1 MKADKTILLTFSP
14 TRTSRR
20 IGEAIAR
27 GLSCGQTEVM
37 DLTCNGKPT
46 LPDITTCTLVV
57 ISVPVYGGMVAPI
70 AMERMAALQ
79 LNGAPCVINVTY
91 GNRAYEQSLNQLDAF
106 IREHGGKT
114 IAAGAFVGEH
124 SYSNGQYPIAAGR
137 PDRKDLEEAEQFG
150 RKIRQRIIAADNP
163 ERIAAVDVKLL
174 PDPAMS
180 DATMLQ
186 FRNDVQQA
194 LKRQPAINPA
204 PVTDA
209 GLCTHCGTCV
219 LHCPTHAIEKGNEC
233 HTDASKCIKCCACVK
248 TCPQRARTYETPFS
262 NLLNKYFNTPKRN
275 LTLA

>member
-14 TRTSRR
+14 TRTSKR

-27 GLSCGQTEVM
+27 GISDGQFNSI
-37 DLTCNGKPT
+37 DLTYDNEPKPLNISSDT
-46 LPDITTCTLVV
+46 LIVV
-57 ISVPVYGGMVAPI
+57 SVPVYGGMVAPI

-163 ERIAAVDVKLL
+163 ERITAVDVKLL
-174 PDPAMS
+174 PDPAMA
-180 DATMLQ
+180 DMAMLQ
-186 FRNDVQQA
+186 FRSAVQEA
-194 LKRQPAINPA
+194 MERQPAGNSA
-204 PVTDA
+204 PVTNTE
-209 GLCTHCGTCV
+209 LCTHCGTCAQY
-219 LHCPTHAIEKGNEC
+219 CPTQAIEKGNEC

-248 TCPQRARTYETPFS
+248 ICPQQARTYETPFS

-275 LTLA
+275 LTLL